1 MTDEIT
7 HVITTTGRSALYVN
21 GRIAYNDVEVSTLV
35 VTSAAYKP
43 GEFHLPADL
52 GEIPQEARINNE

>member
-1 MTDEIT
+1 MRDEIT
-7 HVITTTGRSALYVN
+7 IVHTTTGRCAVYVN

-52 GEIPQEARINNE
+52 GEIPQEARVNHE